1 MSDSH
6 PSTPL
11 LEKKKKEDYQTMS
24 QHLSPIPTI
33 VSSISDN
40 DADNVITSTPLPSD
54 VESGRERDDRK
65 NLSSIAGYSSM
76 DDRISDQDTNYQ
88 SDVDLTTGILKEW
101 SFLSNLQ
108 NSSI

>member
-40 DADNVITSTPLPSD
+40 DTDNVITSTPLPSD

-88 SDVDLTTGILKEW
+88 SDEDLTTGILKE
-101 SFLSNLQ
+101 
-108 NSSI
+108 